1 MNKTIILRTPS
12 SVIVSGVR
20 KLGPVRNR
28 LLFQTK
34 TTFDERPVRF

>member
-1 MNKTIILRTPS
+1 MNKTIILRIPS

-20 KLGPVRNR
+20 KLGPADNK

-34 TTFDERPVRF
+34 TTFDEGPARF